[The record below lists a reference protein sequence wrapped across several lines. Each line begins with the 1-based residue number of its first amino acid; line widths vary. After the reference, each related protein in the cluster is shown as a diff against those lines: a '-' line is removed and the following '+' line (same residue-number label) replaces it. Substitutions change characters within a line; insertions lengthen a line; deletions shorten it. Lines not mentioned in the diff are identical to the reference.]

1 MYEWNAWSRLL
12 NHLWKADWPD
22 DLWWISVTNT
32 GDTQKTISRLGKSLG
47 KTIKIWLF
55 SEWRKWQTDINYE
68 IEASTIITDPELRLF
83 GFPEYVKKYVN
94 LCPDMFNFKWF
105 TIFGIWRKY
114 LKRKPPKSDVEHLT
128 ISKRRLN
135 SSLRFLGASN
145 GKVIR
150 DLDVCA
156 KKTIGENGEGPDTEK
171 EKLEVFKKTRAVIQL
186 KLETPKKKIQPPP
199 VGTPGPASDA
209 ETQLHPS
216 PDFRN
221 PKVVDAKSTLSMEI
235 EEFFYFGNERRRGSS
250 CCSHWNIPI
259 LTCEELSDFGVSQ
272 FNPCFTTW
280 TLPTRILYIWKW
292 MKYAPHLSGLHS
304 VLESPHSMAISC
316 YFHASGIGIG
326 FWKVSMVSNF
336 KLLKWWNSTS

>member
-1 MYEWNAWSRLL
+1 MMNFSDKHRGHTENHLKIRKIIGKNHQNMTLLWMEEVTNWYQLWNWSINHHYWSRTEVIWVSRICQKICQFMSRYVQLQMVYHL
-12 NHLWKADWPD
+12 RDVKKISQKKTSKIRCRPFNHLQASAKFFVEILGRLQRKSHP
-22 DLWWISVTNT
+22 
-32 GDTQKTISRLGKSLG
+32 RLGC
-47 KTIKIWLF
+47 
-55 SEWRKWQTDINYE
+55 
-68 IEASTIITDPELRLF
+68 
-83 GFPEYVKKYVN
+83 
-94 LCPDMFNFKWF
+94 LCK
-105 TIFGIWRKY
+105 
-114 LKRKPPKSDVEHLT
+114 
-128 ISKRRLN
+128 
-135 SSLRFLGASN
+135 
-145 GKVIR
+145 
-150 DLDVCA
+150 
-156 KKTIGENGEGPDTEK
+156 KKTGENGEGPDTEK

-280 TLPTRILYIWKW
+280 TLPTRILS
-292 MKYAPHLSGLHS
+292 MKMDEICPITL
-304 VLESPHSMAISC
+304 VVC
-316 YFHASGIGIG
+316 VQF
-326 FWKVSMVSNF
+326 
-336 KLLKWWNSTS
+336 